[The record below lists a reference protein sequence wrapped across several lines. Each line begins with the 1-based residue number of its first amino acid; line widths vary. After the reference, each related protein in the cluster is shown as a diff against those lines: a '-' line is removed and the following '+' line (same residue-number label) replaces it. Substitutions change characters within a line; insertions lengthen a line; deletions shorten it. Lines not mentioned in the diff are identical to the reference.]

1 MAEKMRAGT
10 MQKLTS
16 GILVVD
22 KPEGMSSAGV
32 VGRIKRGLRA
42 GKVGHCGTLDPFA
55 SGVVVCCINQATRL
69 AGFFLHGDKRYEG
82 ILRLGIETDT
92 QDLTGETGSEKP
104 VDVTADAV
112 RSAFAAL
119 EGPMRQHPPVYSALK
134 HRGVPLYKLARA
146 GRPVQKPPREIVIHR
161 LEVQAVDLP
170 DVRFSV
176 SCSGGTYVRTLAVDL
191 GRMLGC
197 GAHLRKL
204 VRTAAGPFSL
214 EQALTP
220 REVAALAAVDAVE
233 DRMIPMNDAVA
244 FMPMRRIAPETARKI
259 RHGMPLTE
267 KEIERP
273 KTDASSGWIR
283 IVDEN
288 DRLIAILE
296 HKKGNPRYNYC
307 CVFN

>member
-1 MAEKMRAGT
+1 

-32 VGRIKRGLRA
+32 VGRIKRGLNA

-69 AGFFLHGDKRYEG
+69 SSFFLHGDKRYEG

-92 QDLTGETGSEKP
+92 QDPTGRVVSEQP
-104 VDVTADAV
+104 VTVTADAV
-112 RSAFAAL
+112 RSAFAAMV
-119 EGPMRQHPPVYSALK
+119 GPMRQHPPVYSALK

-146 GRPVQKPPREIVIHR
+146 GRPVQKPPREIVIHC

-170 DVRFSV
+170 DVHFAV
-176 SCSGGTYVRTLAVDL
+176 SCSGGTYVRTLAADL

-214 EQALTP
+214 KQALTP
-220 REVAALAAVDAVE
+220 QEVASLAAADAVG
-233 DRMIPMNDAVA
+233 DRMIAMNDAVA
-244 FMPMRRIAPETARKI
+244 FMPMWRAAAETALKI
-259 RHGMPLTE
+259 HHGTPLTE
-267 KEIERP
+267 NEIERP
-273 KTDASSGWIR
+273 KTDGSSGWIR
-283 IVDEN
+283 VVDEN